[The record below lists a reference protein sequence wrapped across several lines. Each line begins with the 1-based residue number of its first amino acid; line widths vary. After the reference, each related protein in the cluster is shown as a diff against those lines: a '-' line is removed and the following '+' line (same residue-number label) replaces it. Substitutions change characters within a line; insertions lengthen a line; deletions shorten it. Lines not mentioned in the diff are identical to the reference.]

1 MWGAFV
7 VAPQTCSTYIKK
19 LRKLQYR
26 TCPQVRVWAGVQI
39 CGHEQVRQ
47 SEANMWSRKVRQL
60 CGQEQVRQICGHE
73 KWGKY
78 VVMNKWGKVR
88 QICGHEK
95 WGKPI
100 HQGCSVRGSV
110 KSSGSQTFTHFNK
123 PLKCR
128 LWAIKSS
135 SNFMPVFRIYRSKI
149 AAQNAGKSLRWPSN
163 VLIFS
168 ALINYNILYT
178 CKTIQACLDEY
189 DHETSKILHFRKC
202 TSNCSNSSRVLE
214 LSRTLSNP
222 CSQKVELNNPAKHT
236 HTKPTSA

>member
-1 MWGAFV
+1 MPAGQSVSWSTNMWSWTGEAKWGEYV
-7 VAPQTCSTYIKK
+7 VMKSEAIVWS
-19 LRKLQYR
+19 R
-26 TCPQVRVWAGVQI
+26 TSEANTWSWKVRQI

-60 CGQEQVRQICGHE
+60 CGQEQ
-73 KWGKY
+73 
-78 VVMNKWGKVR
+78 VR

>member
-47 SEANMWSRKVRQL
+47 SEANMWSWKVRQL
-60 CGQEQVRQICGHE
+60 CGQEQVRQIRGHE

-163 VLIFS
+163 VLIY
-168 ALINYNILYT
+168 LCT
-178 CKTIQACLDEY
+178 EY
-189 DHETSKILHFRKC
+189 IIYYIY
-202 TSNCSNSSRVLE
+202 
-214 LSRTLSNP
+214 
-222 CSQKVELNNPAKHT
+222 
-236 HTKPTSA
+236 